1 MTDSKRATFNPIHKS
16 LFPELTAAE
25 YTATGT
31 HEQGQDFLSNGVKLR
46 STNTRDNQNGSTYF
60 FMAFAESP
68 FKNARAR

>member
-1 MTDSKRATFNPIHKS
+1 MTDSKRATFNRIFKS

-46 STNTRDNQNGSTYF
+46 NTNTRDNQSGSTYI
-60 FMAFAESP
+60 FMAFAEQS
-68 FKNARAR
+68 FKFSNAR